1 MATEPCRFEP
11 AVTSNHQFGRGA
23 GTMSAGSDGDGD
35 DGGGAMVG
43 GGGATLWTEVQY
55 RVTTFVGRPGFTAQ
69 DLACRRPR
77 GRLLACL
84 SGSRDACHG
93 PFVVRGHWH
102 RLWMDYRPSIPVV
115 VGRRRVLVGSS
126 SGPRRRPSSRRLSL
140 WWCVRACV
148 GVDVLSP
155 RGWRSVSADI
165 DRMCG
170 VGGGDE

>member
-35 DGGGAMVG
+35 DGGDAMVG

-126 SGPRRRPSSRRLSL
+126 SASFFASSLSMVVCESVCGCGRPQSSGMAFGERGYRSNVWRWRRR
-140 WWCVRACV
+140 
-148 GVDVLSP
+148 
-155 RGWRSVSADI
+155 
-165 DRMCG
+165 
-170 VGGGDE
+170 